1 MKLKIALDSVFAIR
15 GHPYPS
21 VILLKL
27 HQPDTRQWIGR
38 LFAGLGGGV
47 ISRGLF
53 VSGGFLCL
61 RAGRASSD
69 DTDCRGKN
77 TARNE
82 LTVSHNTDDHDLTPL
97 ACAKINDFGY
107 EPLLE
112 LLALPRQRGKH
123 SVGNQRCC
131 LIEPP

>member
-1 MKLKIALDSVFAIR
+1 LDSVFGIR

-61 RAGRASSD
+61 RAARSYPD

-77 TARNE
+77 SAHNE
-82 LTVSHNTDDHDLTPL
+82 LTGSLNADDHDLPPPPRARTMVL
-97 ACAKINDFGY
+97 ILSRYWNCSLRHTSEESI
-107 EPLLE
+107 LLGTSGS
-112 LLALPRQRGKH
+112 A
-123 SVGNQRCC
+123 
-131 LIEPP
+131 